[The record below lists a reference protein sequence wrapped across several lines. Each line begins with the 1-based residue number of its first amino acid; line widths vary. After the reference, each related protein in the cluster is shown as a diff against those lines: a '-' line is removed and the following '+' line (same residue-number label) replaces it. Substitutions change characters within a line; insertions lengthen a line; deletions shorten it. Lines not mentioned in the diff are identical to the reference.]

1 CQHQTEQLALKC
13 LSWIL
18 KRPAWRSFMEEV
30 ENIRVVFR
38 ASYNLGYVWMQV
50 VGILEVNSDAD
61 ENDDDDDMMMMNMIM
76 YRNFAYCY
84 CYIRSIVINAST
96 EILVFIK
103 FN

>member
-1 CQHQTEQLALKC
+1 MSGCRCVCMCAPRHNK
-13 LSWIL
+13 
-18 KRPAWRSFMEEV
+18 
-30 ENIRVVFR
+30 
-38 ASYNLGYVWMQV
+38 V

-96 EILVFIK
+96 EILVIIYSRFS
-103 FN
+103 